1 MSNEISSLEID
12 SYEHPEWLA
21 EVLDACRRSGTF
33 SLSDGEADQVSPE
46 LMGRYASAARV
57 AYSVALLRKERQRVG
72 FVPLSFADYVNG
84 LMKVNNVALAPVLR
98 WFGIDDMARPE
109 PATARAFARLADAL
123 GMNLREALAHIRIG
137 FAALI
142 DSAPIPLLVARH
154 RFAGSRVTQM
164 EECESV
170 LSEIEADY
178 EIQSLRQLRRTE
190 FEMRAAFKEMEK
202 ESEKAKP

>member
-1 MSNEISSLEID
+1 MSNEIPSLEID
-12 SYEHPEWLA
+12 SYEPPEWLA

-33 SLSDGEADQVSPE
+33 SLSDGEAERVSPE
-46 LMGRYASAARV
+46 LLSRYTEAARV
-57 AYSVALLRKERQRVG
+57 AHSVALLRKERQRVG
-72 FVPLSFADYVNG
+72 FVPLSFVDYVNG

-98 WFGIDDMARPE
+98 WFGIGDMARPE
-109 PATARAFARLADAL
+109 PSTARAFARLADAL
-123 GMNLREALAHIRIG
+123 GMNLREALAHVRIG

-154 RFAGSRVTQM
+154 RSAGSRWSQM
-164 EECESV
+164 EECEAV

-190 FEMRAAFKEMEK
+190 FEIRAAFKEMEK
-202 ESEKAKP
+202 ELEKAKP